1 MLGSVVLAIYA
12 LVPTF
17 FKFPQIRQ
25 ELESQQKPIPWYF
38 DFFPEKGLNLGL
50 DLRGGIYIEMDVM
63 VEEGIATKV
72 DLLAQDLLRDLKKR
86 NIEPADWKRDPA
98 SHQLQFT
105 FKSDSDLQTTLELVA
120 KDYKTALVK
129 KGSTLQPQP
138 MANFSL
144 DPEYESLVR
153 KDVVSQAVQAVRN
166 RIDRYGLSE
175 PTVQQQ
181 GDTRL
186 IVELP
191 GVKDPERAI
200 KVIQQ
205 AGKLEFKLVSGKLE
219 SKTLGDL
226 IGNARKENNLPIAYS
241 ADDVKKLNE
250 ILNDKLPEGTEIAFE
265 LTRDSA
271 TGQVTQALPYLLE
284 QTSYITGDM
293 LKNAQVQIDPQTSQ
307 PYVSLTFSPEGAKNF
322 GELTKAHVKE
332 LLAIMLDGNVM
343 SAPQIREPIL
353 NGQCK
358 IDLGG
363 NLDRQSQLKEAKD
376 LTLVLQEGALPAR
389 LQEATKTVIGP
400 TLGADSIQKSLKAM
414 LIGTL
419 LVVIFMVVYYNLSG
433 LLADAAVLIN
443 TLFIFALL
451 AMFQATLTLPG
462 MAGIALTIGMA
473 VDANVLI
480 FERIRDE
487 LKAGQQPRAAVE
499 AGYSNA
505 VRAIMDSNLTTI
517 IAGIILYQ
525 FGTGP
530 IRGFAVTLMIGLMCN
545 LLTAVTMTKTVYEFF
560 LSRRKIARISI

>member
-1 MLGSVVLAIYA
+1 M
-12 LVPTF
+12 
-17 FKFPQIRQ
+17 
-25 ELESQQKPIPWYF
+25 
-38 DFFPEKGLNLGL
+38 
-50 DLRGGIYIEMDVM
+50 
-63 VEEGIATKV
+63 
-72 DLLAQDLLRDLKKR
+72 
-86 NIEPADWKRDPA
+86 
-98 SHQLQFT
+98 
-105 FKSDSDLQTTLELVA
+105 QTTLELVA